1 MNTPSLGQSHF
12 FLVCSGKAGQVMHP
26 RKNKK
31 QVSCREIATLSDVPR
46 VAFLLQLIF
55 CSSWDTGNLCFP
67 SANYKMYFIP
77 HAFPQTPHISKSIC
91 TTEQLFVNPPTQ
103 PQNSSGKKNYIA
115 LITETIPRNNST
127 LPLPS
132 DLQTSLLGNTTL
144 YNTNQPLELPKKRLK
159 EKKRS

>member
-31 QVSCREIATLSDVPR
+31 QVSCREIATLSLMYQG
-46 VAFLLQLIF
+46 LLFF
-55 CSSWDTGNLCFP
+55 CSL
-67 SANYKMYFIP
+67 YFVP
-77 HAFPQTPHISKSIC
+77 PGTQVTFAFPVQTTKCTSSLVPFLRRLTYFCIC
-91 TTEQLFVNPPTQ
+91 TTEHLFVNPPTQ
-103 PQNSSGKKNYIA
+103 PQNSSGEKNYIA
-115 LITETIPRNNST
+115 LITETIPRNNSA